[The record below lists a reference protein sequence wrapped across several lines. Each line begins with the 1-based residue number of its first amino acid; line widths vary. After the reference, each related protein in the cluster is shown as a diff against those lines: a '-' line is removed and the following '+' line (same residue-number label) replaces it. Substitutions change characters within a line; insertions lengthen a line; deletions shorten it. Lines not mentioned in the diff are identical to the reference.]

1 MNKFKIIEARKE
13 YIETIAEIYIGNW
26 KETYAPLL
34 TNSGIEKLTIDY
46 GMQTWKDFLKK
57 RYSKINVVKI
67 KGETVGFIATSPDIN
82 INETIYVDSLH
93 VSKKARGLG
102 VGTLLLKEILANA
115 NSTNQNV
122 SICIIK
128 GNDSARRL
136 YMKLRAKH
144 HLDFED
150 NINNIITQSE
160 KLLWNFR

>member
-1 MNKFKIIEARKE
+1 MNKFKIIE
-13 YIETIAEIYIGNW
+13 
-26 KETYAPLL
+26 
-34 TNSGIEKLTIDY
+34 
-46 GMQTWKDFLKK
+46 
-57 RYSKINVVKI
+57 
-67 KGETVGFIATSPDIN
+67 
-82 INETIYVDSLH
+82 
-93 VSKKARGLG
+93 ARGLG